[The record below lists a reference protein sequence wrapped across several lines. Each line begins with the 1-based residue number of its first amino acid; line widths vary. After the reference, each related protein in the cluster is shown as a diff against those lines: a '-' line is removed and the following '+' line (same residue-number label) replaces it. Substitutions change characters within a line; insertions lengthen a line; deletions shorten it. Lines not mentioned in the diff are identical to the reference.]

1 MNLNVVAFP
10 AVTPPRPPSLDQVC
24 ERALR
29 LPCSPALL
37 PRLIGVLVSAD
48 SSADE
53 IAEIIKID
61 SALAA
66 STLRLAN
73 SAFFA
78 TGSAVDSVADAVVRL
93 GQKELYR
100 LAALA
105 LVSRWETGAGHGE
118 PGDFCRHALC
128 TALAAEVLAETS
140 ERIDPQTAYT
150 AGLVC
155 DLGKL
160 ALAHACLEFFPSIR
174 ARCATVGGPW
184 LEAERSVLGYTHAE
198 VGARLLRQWKFPET
212 LVNAAEFCERPAE
225 GPEESRLLLAHL
237 HAAKYVATSFGP
249 GVSEEGFLFEL
260 NTPFLIEWGFTPEL
274 MQETMT
280 IVHERAKQRLQDK
293 LSHGAIVM

>member
-1 MNLNVVAFP
+1 MSTLFP
-10 AVTPPRPPSLDQVC
+10 SVPPIELVC

-37 PRLIGVLVSAD
+37 PRLISVLVAPD

-53 IAEIIKID
+53 VAELIKVD

-73 SAFFA
+73 SAYFSSNVKVESV
-78 TGSAVDSVADAVVRL
+78 TEAVIRL
-93 GQKELYR
+93 GQRELYR

-105 LVSRWETGAGHGE
+105 LVGRWETGTGGRGE

-140 ERIDPQTAYT
+140 ERIDPQVAYT

-160 ALAHACLEFFPSIR
+160 ALAHACAPFFPAIR
-174 ARCATVGGPW
+174 AHCSSRGGPW
-184 LEAERSVLGYTHAE
+184 SEAERAVLGFSHSE
-198 VGARLLRQWKFPET
+198 VGARLLRAWNFPEP
-212 LVNAAEFCERPAE
+212 LIAAAEFCERPTEA
-225 GPEESRLLLAHL
+225 PEDALALLAHL

-249 GVSEEGFLFEL
+249 GVAEDGFLFEL
-260 NTPFLIEWGFTPEL
+260 NTPFLLEWGFTPEL
-274 MQETMT
+274 LQETMS
-280 IVHERAKQRLQDK
+280 IVHERARARLQEK
-293 LSHGAIVM
+293 LTHGTVSL

>member
-1 MNLNVVAFP
+1 MS
-10 AVTPPRPPSLDQVC
+10 TPLPPVPSLEHVC

-37 PRLIGVLVSAD
+37 PRLIGVLVAPD

-53 IAEIIKID
+53 VADLIKVD

-73 SAFFA
+73 SAYFA
-78 TGSAVDSVADAVVRL
+78 TSGKVENVTEAVIRL
-93 GQKELYR
+93 GQRELYR

-105 LVSRWETGAGHGE
+105 LVGRWETGVGGRGE

-140 ERIDPQTAYT
+140 ERIDPQAAYT

-160 ALAHACLEFFPSIR
+160 AIAHACGPFFPAIR
-174 ARCATVGGPW
+174 AYCATHGGAW
-184 LEAERSVLGYTHAE
+184 SAAERAVLGYSHAE
-198 VGARLLRQWKFPET
+198 VGARLLRAWNFPEV
-212 LVNAAEFCERPAE
+212 LVAAAEFCERPTEAPE
-225 GPEESRLLLAHL
+225 GAHALLAHL

-249 GVSEEGFLFEL
+249 GVAEDGFLFEL
-260 NTPFLIEWGFTPEL
+260 NTPFLLEWGFTPEL
-274 MQETMT
+274 LQETMS
-280 IVHERAKQRLQDK
+280 IVHERARARLQEK
-293 LSHGAIVM
+293 LTHGTVSL